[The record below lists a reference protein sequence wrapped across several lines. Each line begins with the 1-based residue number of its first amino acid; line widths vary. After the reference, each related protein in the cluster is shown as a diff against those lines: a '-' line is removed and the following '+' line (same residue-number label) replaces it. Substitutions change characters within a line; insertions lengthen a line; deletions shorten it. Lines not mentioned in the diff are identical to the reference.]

1 MSEKVTVV
9 PGMSPFLQRNNSLKL
24 KKGSAKNM
32 GPQREEEGGEE
43 QKENVGVSVSGEGG
57 EQKYKHVIK
66 DAENNV
72 ARLAGVM
79 QNAELE
85 LEKAFR

>member
-1 MSEKVTVV
+1 MTVV
-9 PGMSPFLQRNNSLKL
+9 PGMSPFLQS
-24 KKGSAKNM
+24 
-32 GPQREEEGGEE
+32 QRESDTDSDGSRYR
-43 QKENVGVSVSGEGG
+43 K
-57 EQKYKHVIK
+57 VIK
-66 DAENNV
+66 DAETNV

>member
-1 MSEKVTVV
+1 MPPVTVV
-9 PGMSPFLQRNNSLKL
+9 PGMSPFLQS
-24 KKGSAKNM
+24 
-32 GPQREEEGGEE
+32 QRESDTDSDGSRYR
-43 QKENVGVSVSGEGG
+43 K
-57 EQKYKHVIK
+57 VIK
-66 DAENNV
+66 DAETNV